1 MKSLCIH
8 LSRLPYFTVTDYE
21 KRIYYIVKREQ
32 IKGGFRPSLFLVL
45 REEVGMIMCVSNA
58 VASWDLTLRVLLQKL
73 REKMTPE

>member
-1 MKSLCIH
+1 MHPFIASTLFYRY
-8 LSRLPYFTVTDYE
+8 RLRETHILHSK
-21 KRIYYIVKREQ
+21 KRT
-32 IKGGFRPSLFLVL
+32 IKGDFRPSLFLVL